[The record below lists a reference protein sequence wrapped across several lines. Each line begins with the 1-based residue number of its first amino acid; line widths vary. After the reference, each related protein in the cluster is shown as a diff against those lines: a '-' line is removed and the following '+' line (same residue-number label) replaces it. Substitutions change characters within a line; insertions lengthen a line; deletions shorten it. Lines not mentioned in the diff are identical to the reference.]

1 MTMSLDI
8 LEIQDQQRQAIV
20 QQETIKYCLEGL
32 EDVRLGYAEGEITY
46 EEMIMK
52 FNDYLDLLKKYY

>member
-1 MTMSLDI
+1 MSLDI

-20 QQETIKYCLEGL
+20 KQETVKYCLEGI
-32 EDVRLGYAEGEITY
+32 EDVRLGYAEGDISL

-52 FNDYLDLLKKYY
+52 FNDYLDLLKKHY